1 MIAYS
6 GKDPF
11 VFVSYAHADWSE
23 VEQIVIGLKRKMCRI
38 WYDEG
43 LTPGDSWND
52 DLARHIKECSCF
64 IVFLSATSMS
74 SPYVR
79 SEINYAIAK
88 GRKIIPVLLDR
99 SEMPEGL
106 EFALGTTQFAT
117 ICDEDDPAKRTEMI
131 APFLPGE
138 VFAPLL
144 KPFLSSGGYDFYM
157 EREDVFFESET
168 YTGPDRCSNNLR
180 ITARTDEGDE
190 IELFKLEQTFAY
202 DVDYVVT
209 QCSEIT
215 DDYYVGKIQGS
226 YVVHILGKF
235 ELDYPLTGPDFDALM
250 LLVLRIPQDEKPTV
264 RLVDYQIVNLVQP
277 VIYEGKKLT
286 EAAWGSSIKKR
297 LDAALAK

>member
-11 VFVSYAHADWSE
+11 VFVSYAQADWSE

-88 GRKIIPVLLDR
+88 GRKITPVLLDR

-117 ICDEDDPAKRTEMI
+117 ICDEDDPAKRTKMI

-190 IELFKLEQTFAY
+190 IELFKFEPGFAY

-215 DDYYVGKIQGS
+215 DDYYVGKIKGS

-250 LLVLRIPQDEKPTV
+250 LFVLRIPQDEKPTV

-277 VIYEGKKLT
+277 VLYEGKKLA
-286 EAAWGSSIKKR
+286 EAAWGSTIKNR